1 MDEMMTLTKTDLQTL
16 ESLAKRYVRFDLE
29 IAIKKEE
36 LKLREED
43 QNIGGGKANIVGR
56 PVEMQVIREQS
67 SEFIVQRQKWKVGIE
82 TAFLLQTA
90 EVQNILRAKLWGEER
105 HLSWEEVGERHGM
118 SKTTIY
124 RVRYYFLQRFG
135 EIIGYC

>member
-1 MDEMMTLTKTDLQTL
+1 MDEMMTLTKSDLQGL
-16 ESLAKRYVRFDLE
+16 ENLAKRYVRYDLE

-56 PVEMQVIREQS
+56 PVEIQVIREQS
-67 SEFIVQRQKWKVGIE
+67 CEFIIQRQKWKKGIE
-82 TAFLLQTA
+82 AAFLEQTL
-90 EVQNILRAKLWGEER
+90 EVQEILRAKLWGEER
-105 HLSWEEVGERHGM
+105 HLSWEEVGERHNM

-124 RVRYYFLQRFG
+124 RVRYFFLHRFG
-135 EIIGYC
+135 EHIGYC